1 MTARTRPRCILIGAA
16 LSALLLGRCLISLP
30 PLNTHAVEKHGTI
43 GVSAWSR
50 MASFDPGDDDDDE
63 KYWEGPQEDGRTV
76 RILRLDKLPG
86 KRTTW
91 AVVIICGGL
100 FCVTAFLT
108 QSRSQVQKMKDKCR

>member
-1 MTARTRPRCILIGAA
+1 MTARTRPRCVLIGAA

-30 PLNTHAVEKHGTI
+30 PLNTHAIEKHGTI
-43 GVSAWSR
+43 GDSAWSR
-50 MASFDPGDDDDDE
+50 MASFNPNDDDDDDV
-63 KYWEGPQEDGRTV
+63 YWEGEQQDGRTV

-91 AVVIICGGL
+91 AVVIACGGL

-108 QSRSQVQKMKDKCR
+108 QSRRQVEKMKDKCK